1 MKIDKG
7 ENKTRKS
14 IHQLLKYA
22 AIIGLAYM
30 LIVEII
36 LPEKI
41 LLKEF
46 MTAFMEPPFKPVGLI
61 IGTSEKRT
69 FSPLL

>member
-61 IGTSEKRT
+61 IYI
-69 FSPLL
+69 